1 MGGRG
6 REEWTLIYQKGEL
19 RVFYTPPRTAVENEM
34 YVAKAG
40 RLRVEVGGRGVELTM
55 EDVAYLADL
64 LEKIVHEDF
73 DSLRLVHEM
82 GMSQVDGLDRREGY
96 V

>member
-1 MGGRG
+1 MSGRG
-6 REEWTLIYQKGEL
+6 GEEWTLIYQKGKL
-19 RVFYTPPRTAVENEM
+19 RVLYTPPRTAVKGKM

-82 GMSQVDGLDRREGY
+82 GTSLVDGLDKHEGY

>member
-1 MGGRG
+1 MSGGK
-6 REEWTLIYQKGEL
+6 EWTLIYQKGEL
-19 RVFYTPPRTAVENEM
+19 RILYTPPRTAVEGEM

-40 RLRVEVGGRGVELTM
+40 RLRVEIGGQGVELTI

-82 GMSQVDGLDRREGY
+82 GTSQVEGLDRREGY